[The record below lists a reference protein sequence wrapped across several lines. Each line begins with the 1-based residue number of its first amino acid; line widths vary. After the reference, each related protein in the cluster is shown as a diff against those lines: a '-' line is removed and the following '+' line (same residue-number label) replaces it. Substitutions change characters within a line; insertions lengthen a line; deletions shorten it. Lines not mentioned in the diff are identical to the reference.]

1 MQKAL
6 KGEVKKDKK
15 MMAEQKEN
23 ANKEIGNLKIN
34 QKEIL
39 ELKSTIIE
47 MKNSLKGFKG
57 RFQLQIEQWKYWVWE
72 KERKKNWR
80 KKKQS
85 QWDLW
90 DTIKGTKICIVEVPK
105 EEREKRAERI
115 SDETIVEN
123 SPNLMKDMK

>member
-15 MMAEQKEN
+15 MMAEQKKN

-34 QKEIL
+34 QKETL

-72 KERKKNWR
+72 KERKKKL
-80 KKKQS
+80 KKEK
-85 QWDLW
+85 
-90 DTIKGTKICIVEVPK
+90 TKPMG
-105 EEREKRAERI
+105 
-115 SDETIVEN
+115 
-123 SPNLMKDMK
+123 PMGHH